1 MSYLTGTNVEL
12 IYASPTSGTAKASF
26 TTEIAI
32 NDQAGMGLRAHIPVD
47 FWRNANDG
55 TLRTIMVHARGILS
69 STATPTYTFSLRL
82 GVLDSI
88 TSVIALG
95 SGALTTTS
103 GAASAIWEFE
113 GSFNLRTMG
122 TTAATATGH
131 GQGLLTSFG
140 TANKIDP
147 IWGGG
152 ASPGTFTT
160 LDTTILN
167 YFNFNVACS
176 ASSASNTIT
185 LHQLLIF
192 GCN

>member
-1 MSYLTGTNVEL
+1 MSYLTNNQGEL
-12 IYASPTSGTAKASF
+12 IYANPTSGTAKPSF

-32 NDQAGMGLRAHIPVD
+32 NDVAGMGVRAHIPPD
-47 FWRNANDG
+47 YWRNTGDG
-55 TLRTIMVHARGILS
+55 TLRTIWFVARGILS
-69 STATPTYTFSLRL
+69 STATPTYTFTLRL

-95 SGALTTTS
+95 SAALTTGS
-103 GAASAIWEFE
+103 GVTNQIFEFN
-113 GSFNLRTMG
+113 GHFNMRTVG
-122 TTAATATGH
+122 TTAASATGH
-131 GQGLLTSFG
+131 GEGLLSSSG

-160 LDTTILN
+160 LDTTITN

-185 LHQLLIF
+185 LHQLLVF
-192 GCN
+192 GW

>member
-1 MSYLTGTNVEL
+1 MSNLTSSVTEL

-32 NDQAGMGLRAHIPVD
+32 NDVAGMGLRAHVPAD
-47 FWRNANDG
+47 FWRGASDA

-69 STATPTYTFSLRL
+69 STGTPTYTFSLRL

-95 SGALTTTS
+95 TGALTTTS
-103 GAASAIWEFE
+103 GAANAIWEFE
-113 GSFNLRTMG
+113 GAFNLRTVG

-147 IWGGG
+147 LWGGG

-160 LDTTILN
+160 LDTTIVN